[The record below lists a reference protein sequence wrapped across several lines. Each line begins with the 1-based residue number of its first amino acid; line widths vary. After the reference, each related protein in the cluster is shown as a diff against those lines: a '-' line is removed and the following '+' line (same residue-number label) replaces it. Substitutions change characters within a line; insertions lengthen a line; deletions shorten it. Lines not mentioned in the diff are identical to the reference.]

1 MSLSGAAN
9 NHRFYDLVTEALKSR
24 KLFALQVDP
33 DKHTAASLE
42 LVARA
47 AERNRV
53 DFILVGGSLV
63 FRPIEEAIR
72 ILKQHTGIPVILF
85 PGNILQISSL
95 ADGIL
100 LLCLISGR
108 NPEYLIGNHVIAAP
122 LLRQSGLEIIP
133 TSYILIENGR
143 STSVE
148 YISNTRPIPADKTD
162 LAIATSMAGEM
173 LGHRLIYLEAG
184 SGALTP
190 VSTGLIREVRENIN
204 IPLIVG
210 GGINTASKIDELY
223 RAGADIIVVGTAVED
238 EPSML
243 DILCDA
249 ASRYTT

>member
-1 MSLSGAAN
+1 LSGAAN
-9 NHRFYDLVTEALKSR
+9 NHGFYHLVTEILKTR

-33 DKHTAASLE
+33 DKHTPASLE
-42 LVARA
+42 QVARA
-47 AERNRV
+47 AERNHV
-53 DFILVGGSLV
+53 DFILTGGSLV

-72 ILKQHTGIPVILF
+72 ILKQHTAIPVILF
-85 PGNILQISSL
+85 PGNILQISPL

-162 LAIATSMAGEM
+162 LVVATAMAGEM
-173 LGHRLIYLEAG
+173 LGHRLLYLEAG
-184 SGALTP
+184 SGALMP
-190 VSTGLIREVRENIN
+190 VSTGLISEVRKNID

-210 GGINTASKIDELY
+210 GGINNADKINNLY

-238 EPSML
+238 KPSSL
-243 DILCDA
+243 DTLCHA
-249 ASRYTT
+249 AARHTD